1 MQETI
6 SIIIPAERDK
16 KELPVLRCLSEIN
29 YPKDKL
35 EVVVVR
41 GNCPPAQRNKAVQ
54 EAKGDILCFFNS
66 DSQLEPDMFNKI
78 VDVMG
83 RGRGIAGVG
92 GPDLTP
98 ADNSYIQRTF
108 GYAMGSYFAHW
119 KMRARYVSIGK
130 ERFSSE
136 NELLLSNLA
145 VRRDVFLKAGGFNE
159 RLYPNEENELIN
171 RISKMGYK
179 FVYHPDVKVY
189 RDRRKT
195 LSAFMKQFY
204 RYGRGRMDQI
214 FIEGIS
220 RNLHFFIPLFFLVYL
235 VILPFTKE
243 SLGFFVLLFAYIFFA
258 VIDAIHLSLKN
269 RRNLA
274 FVLPVVYLIVH
285 VSYGAGILAAI
296 CNKGY
301 SRCVKIKFY
310 W

>member
-1 MQETI
+1 MYKAI
-6 SIIIPAERDK
+6 SVIIPAERDK
-16 KELPVLRCLSEIN
+16 RKLPVLRHLSEIN

-145 VRRDVFLKAGGFNE
+145 VRRDVFLKARGFNE

-171 RISKMGYK
+171 RISKKGYK
-179 FVYHPDVKVY
+179 FIYSPNIKIY
-189 RDRRKT
+189 RDRRRNIA
-195 LSAFMKQFY
+195 AFIKQFY
-204 RYGRGRMDQI
+204 RYGQGRTKQI
-214 FIEGIS
+214 FIEGAFRSMHFFMPVFLVIYLLILPVIVKYRIS
-220 RNLHFFIPLFFLVYL
+220 FIPLFAYLFLATIDAVFVSFKNKKFLMALPLVYM
-235 VILPFTKE
+235 IMHF
-243 SLGFFVLLFAYIFFA
+243 SYGLGM
-258 VIDAIHLSLKN
+258 LSLIHKSIL
-269 RRNLA
+269 RRA
-274 FVLPVVYLIVH
+274 E
-285 VSYGAGILAAI
+285 
-296 CNKGY
+296 
-301 SRCVKIKFY
+301 
-310 W
+310 